1 MDDQEPKGGYYLR
14 KSQLIAGGVLAGC
27 LCLMV
32 GLMCGLLPQ
41 SEICEAPPVEGAAA
55 AGPASDTGVAGDTPK
70 DDVGPGVTV
79 DPEWFEL
86 RLPTTVKPTHY
97 HLLLHPN
104 LTTNYFTGEVQI
116 EITVTAAVMYPRL
129 HIKAMDI
136 MDGSVSITDM
146 DNNDQQIKDIFQY
159 VPNEFLVME
168 MVNGLQPG
176 DYMLNIGFGGWLNE
190 TIVGFYKSV
199 YQDANGNDKAIATS
213 KFQPTDARR
222 AFPCFDEPAFKA
234 NYTTSLVHPADYI
247 ALSNMDVRMNE
258 TYEDGLMITHFNP
271 SVPMSTYLAC
281 FIVCQFDYREMF
293 TMSDIPFRVYAPV
306 DVIDQ
311 VEYSLKIGV
320 NITDYYEEYFDLGY
334 PLPKLDMIAIPD
346 FVSGAMEHWGLIT
359 YREVNLLFDDAGSSE
374 SNKERVAAVVAHE
387 LAHMW
392 FGNIVTCDWWDDLWL
407 NEGFASYLEYL
418 GVNSVEPDWKMLE
431 VFVSSDLHYVMGLDQ
446 IVSSHPIIVE
456 VNHPDEINEIFDS
469 IPYSKGASVIR
480 MLDNFLGED
489 VFRAGV
495 SEFLKFY
502 QYGTAVTDDLWEKLT
517 EAAAAQGRDVNVKRV
532 MDTWTLQMGFP
543 VVTMEKV
550 NEGGVDY
557 LKGTQDWFLVDP
569 NANKSADQY
578 GTPFGDY
585 EWEIPFHYRF
595 KSQENENREWM
606 WRNESEFMTPWVG
619 NDDFYVANSDRMGY
633 YRINYDEETWEAL
646 GQQLQD
652 NYTEI
657 GEGERAGIID
667 DSFNLARASRVHYSV
682 ALNMTK
688 YLTSETEF
696 VPWDTARDNL
706 LWLGEIMR
714 FQPGYGLYRTYIRD
728 LTNAKYNELGWR
740 DDGSHLDKFIR
751 SDIIDLA
758 CRHGNSMC
766 LEEAVNLF
774 YDFLNGTTVS
784 PNLASDMYQFGMQE
798 VGGQEEWKRLFENY
812 QSTDVS
818 QERTRLLYGMAQTR
832 IPWILANYL
841 DMLLMDDSP
850 IRSQDFFSVVGYVG
864 DNPVGNPI
872 AWDWTRVRWTE
883 IVDKFGTGN
892 RYLGRM
898 IPGLTEFYSTE
909 LGLQEMM
916 DFFEEY
922 PDAGAGSRARLQA
935 IETVQGNINWVERNA
950 DIVYEWLQ
958 ENRIAS

>member
-136 MDGSVSITDM
+136 MNGSVSITDM
-146 DNNDQQIKDIFQY
+146 DNNTQPIKEIFQY

-168 MVNGLQPG
+168 MVNELQPG

-199 YQDANGNDKAIATS
+199 YQDAHGNDRAIATS

-359 YREVNLLFDDAGSSE
+359 YREVNLLFDDQGSSE
-374 SNKERVAAVVAHE
+374 SNKERVAVVVAHE
-387 LAHMW
+387 LAHMVYNNNIHLQLLSILSCYSVVRCCSSVEVVIYMIGIPDYVSGATEHWGLITYREENLLFDDVKSSEGNKEQVAMMVAHEIAHMW

-495 SEFLKFY
+495 SNFLKFY

-517 EAAAAQGRDVNVKRV
+517 EDVRQNRDI
-532 MDTWTLQMGFP
+532 P
-543 VVTMEKV
+543 VT
-550 NEGGVDY
+550 
-557 LKGTQDWFLVDP
+557 
-569 NANKSADQY
+569 
-578 GTPFGDY
+578 
-585 EWEIPFHYRF
+585 
-595 KSQENENREWM
+595 
-606 WRNESEFMTPWVG
+606 
-619 NDDFYVANSDRMGY
+619 
-633 YRINYDEETWEAL
+633 
-646 GQQLQD
+646 D
-652 NYTEI
+652 NI
-657 GEGERAGIID
+657 
-667 DSFNLARASRVHYSV
+667 
-682 ALNMTK
+682 
-688 YLTSETEF
+688 
-696 VPWDTARDNL
+696 
-706 LWLGEIMR
+706 
-714 FQPGYGLYRTYIRD
+714 GLYS
-728 LTNAKYNELGWR
+728 EL
-740 DDGSHLDKFIR
+740 
-751 SDIIDLA
+751 
-758 CRHGNSMC
+758 
-766 LEEAVNLF
+766 
-774 YDFLNGTTVS
+774 
-784 PNLASDMYQFGMQE
+784 
-798 VGGQEEWKRLFENY
+798 
-812 QSTDVS
+812 
-818 QERTRLLYGMAQTR
+818 
-832 IPWILANYL
+832 
-841 DMLLMDDSP
+841 
-850 IRSQDFFSVVGYVG
+850 
-864 DNPVGNPI
+864 
-872 AWDWTRVRWTE
+872 
-883 IVDKFGTGN
+883 
-892 RYLGRM
+892 
-898 IPGLTEFYSTE
+898 
-909 LGLQEMM
+909 
-916 DFFEEY
+916 
-922 PDAGAGSRARLQA
+922 
-935 IETVQGNINWVERNA
+935 
-950 DIVYEWLQ
+950 
-958 ENRIAS
+958 